1 MEREIMNEYLTLA
14 EVSAAIHAGD
24 TTSVEVTT
32 ELLERADRLDP
43 VLGTYLVRFDEAA
56 LAAAAALDAELA
68 AGHDRGPLHGVPLGI
83 KDIIATDD
91 GPTTAQSLIL
101 DPAWGDQGDAPVVR
115 RLREAGGVIA
125 GKTTTCEFAIGMP
138 DDTKPFPVPRNP
150 WDTTTWPGGSSS
162 GTGSG
167 VAAGLFFG
175 GLGTDT
181 GGSIRLPAAF
191 CGISGH
197 KPTFGL
203 VPKSGCTPLGYTYDH
218 IGPMARS
225 AQDCALMLAVM
236 AGYDASDPMCSP
248 RTLTGQL
255 SFEPGPLTGLRI
267 GVDRTIQTRHVVDP
281 ALAGCLD
288 DAVAA
293 LADAGATI
301 LDITIPHYEALS
313 AATALGFLSEGCAYH
328 AADLQARWADYGR
341 ATRLTLARG
350 AFVSSGDYVQS
361 QRVRQVGARAMAALF
376 ETLDAVVTPTAGVGA
391 LTLADLDFES
401 VMESVFTPVWN
412 AVGYPAI
419 SVPMGFTATGLP
431 LGLQIAAA
439 PLSDAIALKAGMA
452 YQAATTWHLQS
463 PQPVLPSLA

>member
-1 MEREIMNEYLTLA
+1 VNEYLTLA
-14 EVSAAIHAGD
+14 EVSAAIHAGE

-43 VLGTYLVRFDEAA
+43 LLGTYLVRFDDAA

-115 RLREAGGVIA
+115 RLRDAGSVII

-138 DDTKPFPVPRNP
+138 DDTKPFPVPLNP

-167 VAAGLFFG
+167 VAAGLFYG

-181 GGSIRLPAAF
+181 GGSIRMPAAF

-203 VPKSGCTPLGYTYDH
+203 VPKSGCAPLGYTYDH

-225 AQDCALMLAVM
+225 AQDCAVMLAVM

-248 RTLTGQL
+248 RTLIDPL
-255 SFEPGPLTGLRI
+255 SFEPESLAGLRI
-267 GVDRTIQTRHVVDP
+267 GVDRTIQTRHPVDP
-281 ALAGCLD
+281 AVPGCLD

-301 LDITIPHYEALS
+301 LDITIPHYEALT

-361 QRVRQVGARAMAALF
+361 QRVRQVGAQAMAALF
-376 ETLDAVVTPTAGVGA
+376 ETCDVVLTPTAGIGA
-391 LTLADLDFES
+391 LTLAELDFES
-401 VMESVFTPVWN
+401 VMNSIFTPVWN
-412 AVGYPAI
+412 ATGNPAI

-439 PLSDAIALKAGMA
+439 PLRDAVALKAAMA
-452 YQAATTWHLQS
+452 YQAATRWHLQS
-463 PQPVLPSLA
+463 PQPVAPSMA

>member
-1 MEREIMNEYLTLA
+1 MDKFLTLS
-14 EVSAAIHAGD
+14 EVSSAIHTGQ

-43 VLGTYLVRFDEAA
+43 VLGTYLVRFDDAA
-56 LAAAAALDAELA
+56 LVAAAALDAELS
-68 AGHDRGPLHGVPLGI
+68 AGLDRGPLHGVPLGI

-115 RLREAGGVIA
+115 RLRSAGGVII

-138 DDTKPFPVPRNP
+138 DATKPFPVPRNP
-150 WDTTTWPGGSSS
+150 WDTNTWPGGSSS

-167 VAAGLFFG
+167 VAAGLFYG

-225 AQDCALMLAVM
+225 ALDCALMLAVM
-236 AGYDASDPMCSP
+236 AGYDASDPLCSP
-248 RTLTGQL
+248 VGLVKPL
-255 SFEPGPLTGLRI
+255 SFEPGSLRGMRI
-267 GVDRTIQTRHVVDP
+267 GVDRTILERYPSDP
-281 ALAGCLD
+281 AVPACLEE
-288 DAVAA
+288 AVAA

-301 LDITIPHYEALS
+301 VDVAIPHYDEMTQ
-313 AATALGFLSEGCAYH
+313 ATAIGFLAEGMAYH
-328 AADLQARWADYGR
+328 AGDLQRRWSDYGR
-341 ATRLTLARG
+341 PTRLTLARG
-350 AFVSSGDYVQS
+350 AFISSGDYLQA
-361 QRVRQVGARAMAALF
+361 QRVRRVGAQAVADLF
-376 ETLDAVVTPTAGVGA
+376 TTCDAIATPTCGVGA
-391 LTLADLDFES
+391 LGMDNLSFES
-401 VMESVFTPVWN
+401 VMDTVFTPVWN
-412 AVGYPAI
+412 ATGNPAV
-419 SVPMGFTATGLP
+419 SVPMGFTAGGLP
-431 LGLQIAAA
+431 LGLQIAAR
-439 PLSDAIALKAGMA
+439 PFEDAVALDVGMA
-452 YQAATTWHLQS
+452 YQAATTWHLQV
-463 PQPVLPSLA
+463 PQRTAAAMA